1 VNRPLRVWL
10 PTIRAGSGA
19 DVFVQRLAAGLERAG
34 HIANV
39 QWFDHR
45 YELTPWRLRRF
56 EPPIGTD
63 VVHANSWTGF
73 AFKRAILPL
82 VVTEH
87 QYVAHPAFAP
97 YQGFLQGIYHRNF
110 IERCMRSSYAA
121 AAAVIAVSEFCAVPM
136 RKKLGQP
143 VQVIHNWVD
152 STMFSPSE
160 HDLERMSAPRVTRL
174 LFVGNPSRWKGADI
188 LPLLATT
195 LGSGYEI
202 LCLGGLRRSFQQ
214 RDLPTNLRLLP
225 RRAPAAMPEVYRS
238 VDMALVPTRYE
249 AFGYV
254 ALEAMASGLPVVGFD
269 SSGTAEVCVNNETA
283 LLAPVD
289 DVEVL
294 ASYARRL
301 AHDPALRSR
310 LGTAGRRRSLAVFS
324 EPQAIEAY
332 IDVYRRVIEGHD

>member
-1 VNRPLRVWL
+1 MNRPLRVWL
-10 PTIRAGSGA
+10 PTVRAGSGA
-19 DVFVQRLAAGLERAG
+19 DIFVQRLAAGLERAG
-34 HIANV
+34 HIVNI

-45 YELTPWRLRRF
+45 YELTPGRLRHY
-56 EPPIGTD
+56 EPPVGTD

-73 AFKRAILPL
+73 AFKRSSLPL

-87 QYVAHPAFAP
+87 QYVPHPAFAP

-110 IERCMRSSYAA
+110 IERCMRASYAA
-121 AAAVIAVSEFCAVPM
+121 AAAMVAVSEFCAAPM
-136 RKKLGQP
+136 RKDLGRP

-152 STMFSPSE
+152 S
-160 HDLERMSAPRVTRL
+160 DLFYPPENDRERKNGPRITRL

-188 LPLLATT
+188 LPLLATM
-195 LGSGYEI
+195 LGSGYEVQ
-202 LCLGGLRRSFQQ
+202 CLGGLRRSFPQ
-214 RDLPTNLRLLP
+214 RDLPPNLRLLP
-225 RRAPAAMPEVYRS
+225 RRLPAAMPELYRS
-238 VDMALVPTRYE
+238 VDMAVVPTRYE

-289 DVEVL
+289 DVELL
-294 ASYARRL
+294 ASHVRKL
-301 AHDPALRSR
+301 AHDPELRSR

-332 IDVYRRVIEGHD
+332 VDVYRRVIGDHD